1 MIYFIDTNIFLR
13 SLYKENAQTFL
24 ECTNFLKA
32 VKENKVDAC
41 TSTIVL
47 TEIVY
52 TLRSYYQLDKE
63 IIIKGL
69 QSIVQLGG
77 LKIVDE
83 YDHRLALQFFE
94 KYSVK
99 YIDALIASNKSIVS
113 KKMTIVSY
121 DRDFHKLPVL
131 WEEPHE
137 FNKGSLL
144 S

>member
-13 SLYKENAQTFL
+13 SLYKENTQTFL

-41 TSTIVL
+41 TGTVVL

-52 TLRSYYQLDKE
+52 TLRSYYRLDKE

-69 QSIVQLGG
+69 QSIVRLGS
-77 LKIVDE
+77 LKILDE
-83 YDHRLALQFFE
+83 YDHRLALQFFD

-131 WEEPHE
+131 WKEPHE
-137 FNKGSLL
+137 FNKGSC
-144 S
+144 

>member
-13 SLYKENAQTFL
+13 ALYKENAQTFL

-32 VKENKVDAC
+32 VKENKIDAC
-41 TSTIVL
+41 TGTLVL

-69 QSIVQLGG
+69 QSIVHLGS

-83 YDHRLALQFFE
+83 YDHRLALQFFG
-94 KYSVK
+94 KYSIK
-99 YIDALIASNKSIVS
+99 YIDALIASHETIVS
-113 KKMTIVSY
+113 QKMTIVSY

-131 WEEPHE
+131 WKKPHE
-137 FNKGSLL
+137 VVKERLL